1 MPFIPDFL
9 APQNSGRQITANQGS
24 FGSNDPQRPLR
35 PEEHEALSA
44 YHSSE
49 SDRHKRVAE
58 ANSHDREYSSYHR
71 AAAAGHYVANPAKA
85 IKFRSL
91 AEQKQLTQQAQA
103 ASDKA
108 DNMEAQPIQGSPNW
122 ITELPTWQSGSQN
135 Q

>member
-9 APQNSGRQITANQGS
+9 APQNSGRRITASQDPS
-24 FGSNDPQRPLR
+24 QSNDPQRPLR
-35 PEEHEALSA
+35 PEEHDALVA

-49 SDRHKRVAE
+49 KTRHWKVSQE
-58 ANSHDREYSSYHR
+58 NLHDREYSSYHR
-71 AAAAGHYVANPAKA
+71 AAAAGHDVANPAKA
-85 IKFRSL
+85 LKFRSL

-122 ITELPTWQSGSQN
+122 ITELPTWQR
-135 Q
+135 